1 MSEATEAQILEALKK
16 VRDPEVGKDLV
27 SLNMIKDVQICGDA
41 VAFTLQLTT
50 PAHPRKEEF
59 EQDCKLAVGSLENVN
74 SVNVRV
80 TSHVT
85 ARPSMAGKMDIA
97 GVKNIIA
104 IASGKGGVGK
114 STVAVNIAL
123 ALRKE
128 GAKVGILDADI
139 YGPSQ
144 PLMLGIPKA
153 QPIAAG
159 ENKINPLEAHGL
171 KVMSMGFLLTDDQ
184 AVVWRGP
191 MIDKLLTEFIRNVE
205 WGELDVLVV
214 DLPPGTGDAQLTMVQ
229 KAPLS
234 GGVIVTTPQD
244 VALADVRR
252 GMQMFEE
259 VHVPVL
265 GVVENMS
272 YLVCSSCGH
281 KAHVFSHG
289 GGAEV
294 AKQFNVPLLGEIPLV
309 RDIVQGGD
317 EGTPIMVSQ
326 PEHPQSRVFVDIA
339 GQVLKQL

>member
-1 MSEATEAQILEALKK
+1 MGK
-16 VRDPEVGKDLV
+16 RVGV
-27 SLNMIKDVQICGDA
+27 
-41 VAFTLQLTT
+41 
-50 PAHPRKEEF
+50 
-59 EQDCKLAVGSLENVN
+59 
-74 SVNVRV
+74 
-80 TSHVT
+80 
-85 ARPSMAGKMDIA
+85 
-97 GVKNIIA
+97 
-104 IASGKGGVGK
+104 
-114 STVAVNIAL
+114 
-123 ALRKE
+123 
-128 GAKVGILDADI
+128 LDADV
-139 YGPSQ
+139 YGPSV
-144 PLMLGIPKA
+144 PLMLGLKERPKSTEDKKIIPLSKY
-153 QPIAAG
+153 
-159 ENKINPLEAHGL
+159 NL

-339 GQVLKQL
+339 EQVLKQL